1 LIAMA
6 QTGTPANSF
15 RDAIRWGMLI
25 AAVAVTGYRLP
36 RAFGDFQRWRS
47 ALQTDPS
54 AADFHQLSF
63 RVDLVGIAIVLCVGL
78 GAFYLL
84 RSSAKKR
91 R

>member
-1 LIAMA
+1 MA
-6 QTGTPANSF
+6 QTGTPANSY

-36 RAFGDFQRWRS
+36 RAFGDFRSWRS
-47 ALQTDPS
+47 ALKIDPS
-54 AADFHQLSF
+54 AADFYQLSF

-84 RSSAKKR
+84 RSSATNR
-91 R
+91 Q